1 MATHS
6 GSEGKVF
13 IGKTQ
18 VAEVKS
24 WSLEVTA
31 DVVDASVI
39 GSNWRKN
46 QSTIKSWAGSFEAF
60 WDEEDSNGQG
70 ALVAGKIVILNLYPE
85 GDEEGNTYFTGNV
98 IITSISYK
106 ASFDG
111 LVEASFSFTGT
122 DALSQK
128 IVAPEPVIEVII
140 PKKSAP
146 KSVVTETIIEDNPTP
161 KPSIPNTTIK
171 RQPAEEI
178 EEEKIITRPDIVEK
192 VKRGNSST
200 ESILESSEEK

>member
-13 IGKTQ
+13 VGTSQI
-18 VAEVKS
+18 AEVKS

-31 DVVDASVI
+31 DTVDASVI
-39 GSNWRKN
+39 GTQWRKN

-60 WDEEDSNGQG
+60 WDEEDNAQG
-70 ALVAGKIVILNLYPE
+70 SLVAGKTVTLNLYPQ

-122 DALSQK
+122 NALDQK
-128 IVAPEPVIEVII
+128 IVIPESIAEVILPNKPI
-140 PKKSAP
+140 TPESEDKKS
-146 KSVVTETIIEDNPTP
+146 
-161 KPSIPNTTIK
+161 
-171 RQPAEEI
+171 
-178 EEEKIITRPDIVEK
+178 
-192 VKRGNSST
+192 
-200 ESILESSEEK
+200 

>member
-13 IGKTQ
+13 IGKIQ

-31 DVVDASVI
+31 DVVDASTI
-39 GSNWRKN
+39 GTEWRKN

-60 WDEEDSNGQG
+60 WDEEDSDGQG
-70 ALVAGKIVILNLYPE
+70 ALVAGKTVILNLYPE
-85 GDEEGNTYFTGNV
+85 GDEEGDTYFTGNV
-98 IITSISYK
+98 IIISISYK

-122 DALSQK
+122 NALDQK
-128 IVAPEPVIEVII
+128 IVIPESIAEVIL
-140 PKKSAP
+140 PNKP
-146 KSVVTETIIEDNPTP
+146 THQPVTEAIVKEKPPTEP
-161 KPSIPNTTIK
+161 TNK
-171 RQPAEEI
+171 
-178 EEEKIITRPDIVEK
+178 
-192 VKRGNSST
+192 
-200 ESILESSEEK
+200 SEEK

>member
-31 DVVDASVI
+31 DVVDASTI
-39 GSNWRKN
+39 GSSWRKN
-46 QSTIKSWAGSFEAF
+46 QSTIKSWAGSLDSF
-60 WDEEDSNGQG
+60 WDEEDSKGQG
-70 ALVAGKIVILNLYPE
+70 ALIAGKTVILNLYPE

-98 IITSISYK
+98 IITAISYK

-122 DALSQK
+122 DALSQR
-128 IVAPEPVIEVII
+128 IVMPEPVIEVIL
-140 PKKSAP
+140 PKKS
-146 KSVVTETIIEDNPTP
+146 TP
-161 KPSIPNTTIK
+161 KPVITEAIVEEK
-171 RQPAEEI
+171 PAEEI
-178 EEEKIITRPDIVEK
+178 EKEKPPIKPAPK
-192 VKRGNSST
+192 
-200 ESILESSEEK
+200 ESIEESTNLESTNKSEEK